1 MNTICEPCCIRNP
14 IIVSMCIDNKLQLV
28 HGLDFICCFLTGLK
42 RQLNYEM
49 YEQALEKGI
58 NIALHF
64 LKFLFIGPP
73 RSGKSTTIKRLIG
86 ELVNLHQSSGS
97 LPSTGVAETHNVI
110 IKKLTHHLV
119 KIANSADSN
128 EWVKFDASSNE
139 QDKNNEIVR
148 ILYQLI
154 HGQAETKLS
163 DTEIRDEEAPSVQPA
178 LVDEVTVTD
187 KVDELSVTES
197 TAGMETINETEI
209 TMSMSTTKEDEVF
222 VLSASNYSNASDDR
236 SRDLSDK
243 EKQEIEI
250 AFEQLKRTCTSTD
263 SEMIKNLLHTIINLM
278 DTGGQP
284 AFMDMLPTL
293 TIGPALYGIFFKLN
307 QELTHQYPVH
317 YLSSD
322 NSEEVTLDDSYC
334 IKDVV
339 FQVLSSIYT
348 FAFPS
353 NSESSTST
361 ALLFGTHKD
370 VATPEQIQTIQSHLQ
385 DLLAS
390 TAFSK
395 YDLLYRASDRKLVFE
410 IDNMNGNTSELQQM
424 QRDLEKIINHFPKV
438 HIPAPWLM
446 FFILLKQIGKRV
458 MPLAQCKEIASRL
471 KMSMNLEEAL
481 WFFHHHIGSLMYYP
495 QIKSLQNAV
504 ICDPQIV
511 FDSVT
516 NLIIETFRTE
526 ARILPPSAVER
537 LQQNGQFYL
546 SDLEKVQESKGTN
559 SETLKAIQLVDL
571 LEHHNIIAP
580 IKQPS
585 DSSVNSTPSKNRD
598 RLFIMP
604 AILKNA
610 TKDELKPDKDASCL
624 MIYFKCGFVPFGA
637 FSATIAHL
645 VANQDHLGPDYRW
658 SLCKG
663 SVSKNKI
670 TFLVDNAFDVI
681 LISKPRW
688 YEIQVLHHPKAVT
701 DHTLPDVCN
710 HTRQAIVEILE
721 TIITKFKPLSKDNKQ
736 FTTDSAFDIGFD
748 CICENRG
755 CTKEHLMLLTDIT
768 KKTAICC
775 EKGTRLYL
783 PTKQL
788 TWFGMFEVK

>member
-1 MNTICEPCCIRNP
+1 M
-14 IIVSMCIDNKLQLV
+14 
-28 HGLDFICCFLTGLK
+28 GLTFLTGLK
-42 RQLNYEM
+42 RQLNYEV
-49 YEQALEKGI
+49 YEKALEEGT
-58 NIALHF
+58 NIVLHF
-64 LKFLFIGPP
+64 LKFLFIGSP
-73 RSGKSTTIKRLIG
+73 RSGKSTTIKRLTG

-139 QDKNNEIVR
+139 QDKKNEIVR

-370 VATPEQIQTIQSHLQ
+370 VATPDQVQTIQSHLQ

-390 TAFSK
+390 TTFTK
-395 YDLLYRASDRKLVFE
+395 HDLLYRASDRKLVFE
-410 IDNMNGNTSELQQM
+410 IDNMNGDSSELQQM
-424 QRDLEKIINHFPKV
+424 QRDLEKIISHFPKV
-438 HIPAPWLM
+438 HIPAPRLM

-458 MPLAQCKEIASRL
+458 MPLAQCKEIAARL
-471 KMSMNLEEAL
+471 KMSMNLQEAL

-495 QIKSLQNAV
+495 EVKSLQNTV

-516 NLIIETFRTE
+516 NLIIESFRTE

-559 SETLKAIQLVDL
+559 SEILKANQLVDL

-580 IKQPS
+580 IKQHS
-585 DSSVNSTPSKNRD
+585 DSLESVHSTPTENKG

-610 TKDELKPDKDASCL
+610 TEYEIKPDKNASCL

-645 VANQDHLGPDYRW
+645 VANQEHLGPDYRW
-658 SLCKG
+658 SLCE
-663 SVSKNKI
+663 KNVKRNKVN
-670 TFLVDNAFDVI
+670 FLIDNAFDVI
-681 LISKPRW
+681 LICKPRW
-688 YEIQVLHHPKAVT
+688 YEIQVLHRSKAVT
-701 DHTLPDVCN
+701 DHRLTDVCN

-721 TIITKFKPLSKDNKQ
+721 TIITKFKPFSKDSKQ
-736 FTTDSAFDIGFD
+736 FTAESAFDIGFE
-748 CICENRG
+748 CICENKG
-755 CTKEHLMLLTDIT
+755 HTKKHLMLVTDLT

-775 EKGTRLYL
+775 ENRTRLHL
-783 PTKQL
+783 PAKQL
-788 TWFGMFEVK
+788 TWFGILEVKQE